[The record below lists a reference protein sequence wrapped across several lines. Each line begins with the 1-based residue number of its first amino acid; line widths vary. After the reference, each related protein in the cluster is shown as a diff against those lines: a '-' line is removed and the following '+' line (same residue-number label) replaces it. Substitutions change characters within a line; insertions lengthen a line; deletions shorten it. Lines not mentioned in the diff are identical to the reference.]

1 MSLTDDTTAPDGER
15 GAILPLMAIVL
26 IVLMGAAGM
35 AVDLGWLFWQSIEIQ
50 HGADSAALAGV
61 VYEPDRQA
69 EAYAEALASAA
80 ENGYVDGSQGTT
92 VIAVDFKD
100 DETAVVRDTMLRVS
114 ITHRVPTFFMKVFGI
129 DDVNISRTAVAE
141 FVQPLALGS
150 PGSYFGDDPARGLP
164 PGFWA
169 QINGSFVAED
179 GGDRYGA
186 QCLHGGS
193 GWACTKNPEA
203 RPVSGWGTGSAQGGY
218 LYGIEVEQGS
228 SAGLTVEIFNGPVYA
243 IPKWAE
249 GIPEFEGTFPNPPLD
264 MWGEEIRGNFAGDT
278 KKRPGVTVRARTW
291 FMLYGP
297 DLTPLDTT
305 DNELLCSV
313 YYDERVNTS
322 SATNPPISDAYV
334 GDFGALGWDVNWLE
348 FDQVPQNIL
357 DAMWD
362 NMASP
367 TIADSPP
374 CGGGFDKGEGVY
386 VLRVFNQQD
395 PTGAPDW
402 QGANKY
408 SLRVSS
414 SGPVQPAIYGLGDMA
429 ISATR
434 DTTRTEFHLARVEQ
448 RYAGKDLIIELWDV
462 GDIVGGNPPDDN
474 AWLKVVDGN
483 GATVTCAWEATN
495 GDANSGLCSINASDI
510 RYDDELVTIVIEV
523 PDNYTCTGDR
533 CWWRII
539 YDIAGQVKETTTW
552 TAYIDGSPIRIV
564 E

>member
-1 MSLTDDTTAPDGER
+1 MSLTDTTTAPDRER

-50 HGADSAALAGV
+50 HGADAAALAGV
-61 VYEPDRQA
+61 VYEPDHRDLA
-69 EAYAEALASAA
+69 YVAAVEAAGENGYDDASAA
-80 ENGYVDGSQGTT
+80 TT
-92 VIAVDFKD
+92 VTVVDFTD
-100 DETAVVRDTMLRVS
+100 DTTASLKESMLRVT
-114 ITHRVPTFFMKVFGI
+114 ITHSVPTFFMKLFGLT
-129 DDVNISRTAVAE
+129 DLDISRTAVAE

-150 PGSYFGDDPARGLP
+150 PESYFGDDPARGLS
-164 PGFWA
+164 PGFWG
-169 QINGSFVAED
+169 QINGSFVAKW

-203 RPVSGWGTGSAQGGY
+203 RPVSGWGTGSASGGY
-218 LYGIEVEQGS
+218 LYGIEVEKGS
-228 SAGLTVEIFNGPVYA
+228 SAGLTVELFNGPVYA
-243 IPKWAE
+243 IPEWAK

-278 KKRPGVTVRARTW
+278 KKTSGVTVRARTW

-313 YYDERVNTS
+313 YYDERVNS
-322 SATNPPISDAYV
+322 SSEDRPPVSDAYI
-334 GDFGALGWDVNWLE
+334 GDFGALGWDTSWLE

-362 NMASP
+362 DMASP
-367 TIADSPP
+367 AIADSPP
-374 CGGGFDKGEGVY
+374 CGGSFDRGEGIY
-386 VLRVFNQQD
+386 VLRVFNEQD

-414 SGPVQPAIYGLGDMA
+414 FGPVQPAIYGLGDMA

-434 DTTRTEFHLARVEQ
+434 DTTKTEFHLARVEQ

-462 GDIVGGNPPDDN
+462 GDISGGDPPDDN
-474 AWLKVVDGN
+474 AWFKVVDGT
-483 GATVTCAWEATN
+483 GATVTCDWEATN
-495 GDANSGLCSINASDI
+495 GDANSGPCSINASDK
-510 RYDDELVTIVIEV
+510 RFNDELVTIIIEI
-523 PDNYTCTGDR
+523 PDNYTCTGDG

-539 YDIAGQVKETTTW
+539 YDIAGQVRETTTW
-552 TAYIDGSPIRIV
+552 TAYVDGSPIQII